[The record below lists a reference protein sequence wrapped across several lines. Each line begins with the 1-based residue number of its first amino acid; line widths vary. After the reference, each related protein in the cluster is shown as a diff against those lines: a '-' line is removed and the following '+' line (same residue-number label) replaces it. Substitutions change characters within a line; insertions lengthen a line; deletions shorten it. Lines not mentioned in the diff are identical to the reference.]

1 MGNFIAI
8 YKMLKILELSL
19 DLKESSIESLSK
31 DGLGLSEA
39 RWCRLMATE
48 MQAILSDTAL
58 N

>member
-31 DGLGLSEA
+31 DGEVIKA
-39 RWCRLMATE
+39 YRRK
-48 MQAILSDTAL
+48 
-58 N
+58 